1 MENTSLQA
9 LFRSQQSF
17 FAGGKTR
24 ELLFRKE
31 ALKKLRSAILMH
43 EEELYEALYLDLH
56 KSAFESYATEIGFVL
71 DELRFHLKKLH
82 KWVKPK
88 RVRSSVVSFPA
99 KGYKTYEPLG
109 TVLIIAPWN
118 YPFQLM
124 LAPMIGAVSAGNTV
138 IIKPSEIA
146 ENTALVIEKIIN
158 SSFEKEYIHV
168 ITGGTET
175 SQALLKLR
183 FDHIFFTGSPRVG
196 KIVMQSAAKQMIPVT
211 LELGGKSPCIVDE
224 TAPLKLTARR
234 IVWGKLLN
242 AGQTCIAPDYLYVH
256 EKVKE
261 PLMKAI
267 IAAIKKAYGKDAS
280 KSPDFPRIITRA
292 NMERLAALLDG
303 AKIAYGGHYDK
314 EEKYFEPTILDDV
327 NFDLPVMQQEIF
339 GPVLPILTFNDT
351 DEIIS
356 QVNARPRPLA
366 LYVFSKSHSFQ
377 KKIINSIPA
386 GGVTVNDTLMHIAS
400 NKLPFGGVG
409 NSGIG
414 KYHGHFSFETFSNA
428 KPVVYRGTWLDIPI
442 RYAPY
447 GKKLKIIKYLMH

>member
-9 LFRSQQSF
+9 LLESQKLF
-17 FAGGKTR
+17 FTSGKTR
-24 ELLFRKE
+24 GLSYRKE

-43 EEELYEALYLDLH
+43 EEELYEALHKDLH
-56 KSAFESYATEIGFVL
+56 KSPFESYATEIGFVL

-88 RVRSSVVSFPA
+88 RVSSSIVSFPA
-99 KGYKTYEPLG
+99 RGYKTYEPLG
-109 TVLIIAPWN
+109 IVLIIAPWN

-124 LAPMIGAVSAGNTV
+124 IAPLIGAISAGNTV

-168 ITGGTET
+168 VTGGVEI

-183 FDHIFFTGSPRVG
+183 FNHIFFTGSPRVG
-196 KIVMQSAAKQMIPVT
+196 KIVMQAAAKQMIPVT

-256 EKVKE
+256 KKIKE
-261 PLMKAI
+261 PLIKAI
-267 IAAIKKAYGKDAS
+267 IAAIKKAYGKDAR
-280 KSPDFPRIITRA
+280 KSSDFPRIITRA
-292 NMERLAALLDG
+292 NMERLTTLLDG

-314 EEKYFEPTILDDV
+314 EEKYFEPTILDEV
-327 NFDLPVMQQEIF
+327 SFDLPVMQQEIF
-339 GPVLPILTFNDT
+339 GPILPVLTFSDPE
-351 DEIIS
+351 EIIS
-356 QVNARPRPLA
+356 RVNARPRPLS
-366 LYVFSKSHSFQ
+366 LYVFSKSRTFQ
-377 KKIINSIPA
+377 KKIVSSIPA

-414 KYHGHFSFETFSNA
+414 KYHGYFSFETFSNA
-428 KPVVYRGTWLDIPI
+428 KPVVYRGTWIDIPI

-447 GKKLKIIKYLMH
+447 GKKLRIIKYLMR

>member
-1 MENTSLQA
+1 MENTSLQT
-9 LFRSQQSF
+9 LFERQQLF
-17 FAGGKTR
+17 FASGKTR
-24 ELLFRKE
+24 DLLFRKE

-43 EEELYEALYLDLH
+43 EEELYEALHKDLH
-56 KSAFESYATEIGFVL
+56 KSPFESYATEIGFVL

-88 RVRSSVVSFPA
+88 RVRSSIVSFPA
-99 KGYKTYEPLG
+99 RGYKTYEPLG

-124 LAPMIGAVSAGNTV
+124 MAPLIGAISAGNTI

-168 ITGGTET
+168 AAGGVDV
-175 SQALLKLR
+175 SQTLLKFK

-196 KIVMQSAAKQMIPVT
+196 KIVMQSAAKQMVPVT

-234 IVWGKLLN
+234 IVWGKFLN

-261 PLMKAI
+261 PLIKELKK
-267 IAAIKKAYGKDAS
+267 AIKKAYGEDAG

-292 NMERLAALLDG
+292 NMERLTILLDG
-303 AKIAYGGHYDK
+303 AKITYGGHYNK
-314 EEKYFEPTILDDV
+314 EEKYFEPTILDEV

-339 GPVLPILTFNDT
+339 GPILPVLTFKDT
-351 DEIIS
+351 EKIIAYI
-356 QVNARPRPLA
+356 NAHPRPLA
-366 LYVFSKSHSFQ
+366 LYVFSKNSRFR
-377 KKIINSIPA
+377 KKIIDSIPA

-400 NKLPFGGVG
+400 NRLPFGGVG
-409 NSGIG
+409 NSGTG
-414 KYHGHFSFETFSNA
+414 KYHGYFSFETFSNA
-428 KPVVYRGTWLDIPI
+428 KPVVYRGIWIDIPI

>member
-1 MENTSLQA
+1 MDNSSLPG
-9 LFRSQQSF
+9 LFSSQQLF
-17 FAGGKTR
+17 FASGKTR
-24 ELLFRKE
+24 KVSFRKE

-43 EEELYEALYLDLH
+43 EEELNEALYKDLH
-56 KSAFESYATEIGFVL
+56 KSPFESYATEIGFVL

-82 KWVKPK
+82 QWARPK
-88 RVRSSVVSFPA
+88 RVGSSVISFPA

-124 LAPMIGAVSAGNTV
+124 MAPLIGAVSAGNTV

-146 ENTALVIEKIIN
+146 ENTALVIQKMIN
-158 SSFEKEYIHV
+158 SSFEKEYIKV
-168 ITGGTET
+168 VTGGVDM
-175 SQALLKLR
+175 SQELLKLK
-183 FDHIFFTGSPRVG
+183 FNHIFFTGSPRVG
-196 KIVMQSAAKQMIPVT
+196 KIVMQSAAKMMVPVT

-234 IVWGKLLN
+234 IIWGKMLN

-256 EKVKE
+256 KKIKE
-261 PLMKAI
+261 PLVKAI
-267 IAAIKKAYGKDAS
+267 VTAIKKAFGEDAG
-280 KSPDFPRIITRA
+280 KSPDYPRIITRA
-292 NMERLAALLDG
+292 NMERLITLLDG
-303 AKIAYGGHYDK
+303 ANIAYGGNFDK
-314 EEKYFEPTILDDV
+314 EDKYFEPTILDEV

-339 GPVLPILTFNDT
+339 GPILPVITFSDP
-351 DEIIS
+351 EEVVS

-377 KKIINSIPA
+377 KKIISSIPA

-414 KYHGHFSFETFSNA
+414 KYHGFFSFETFSNA
-428 KPVVYRGTWLDIPI
+428 KPVVYRGTWIDPPI

-447 GKKLKIIKYLMH
+447 GKKLKIIKYLMR

>member
-1 MENTSLQA
+1 MENTSLQT
-9 LFRSQQSF
+9 LFERQQLF
-17 FAGGKTR
+17 FASGKTR
-24 ELLFRKE
+24 DLFFRKE
-31 ALKKLRSAILMH
+31 ALQKLRSAILMH
-43 EEELYEALYLDLH
+43 EEELYEALHKDLH
-56 KSAFESYATEIGFVL
+56 KSPFESYATEIGFVL

-82 KWVKPK
+82 KWAKPK
-88 RVRSSVVSFPA
+88 RVSSSIVSFPA
-99 KGYKTYEPLG
+99 RGYKTHEPLG

-124 LAPMIGAVSAGNTV
+124 MAPLIGAISAGNTI

-146 ENTALVIEKIIN
+146 ENTAFVIEKIIN
-158 SSFEKEYIHV
+158 SGFEKEYIHV
-168 ITGGTET
+168 AAGGVDV
-175 SQALLKLR
+175 SQTLLKFK

-242 AGQTCIAPDYLYVH
+242 AGQTCIAPDYLFVH

-261 PLMKAI
+261 PLIEALKE
-267 IAAIKKAYGKDAS
+267 AIKKAYGEDAG

-292 NMERLAALLDG
+292 NMERLATLLDG

-314 EEKYFEPTILDDV
+314 EEKYFEPTILDEV

-339 GPVLPILTFNDT
+339 GPILPVLTFNDP

-366 LYVFSKSHSFQ
+366 LYVFSKNNRFR
-377 KKIINSIPA
+377 KKIIGSIPA
-386 GGVTVNDTLMHIAS
+386 GGVTVNDTLMHIVS
-400 NKLPFGGVG
+400 NRLPFGGVG
-409 NSGIG
+409 NSGTG
-414 KYHGHFSFETFSNA
+414 KYHGYFSFETFSNA

-447 GKKLKIIKYLMH
+447 GKKLKVIKYLMR

>member
-9 LFRSQQSF
+9 LLESQQLF
-17 FAGGKTR
+17 FASGKTR
-24 ELLFRKE
+24 GLSFRKE

-43 EEELYEALYLDLH
+43 EEELYQALHKDLH
-56 KSAFESYATEIGFVL
+56 KSSFESYATEIGFVL

-82 KWVKPK
+82 KWTQPK
-88 RVRSSVVSFPA
+88 RVSSSLVSFPA
-99 KGYKTYEPLG
+99 RGYKTHEPLG

-124 LAPMIGAVSAGNTV
+124 VAPLIGAISAGNTV

-158 SSFEKEYIHV
+158 SSFEKGYIHV
-168 ITGGTET
+168 VTGGVEI

-183 FDHIFFTGSPRVG
+183 FNHIFFTGSSRVG
-196 KIVMQSAAKQMIPVT
+196 KIVMQAAAKQMIPVT

-256 EKVKE
+256 EKIKE
-261 PLMKAI
+261 PLIKAI
-267 IAAIKKAYGKDAS
+267 IAAIKKAYGEDAR

-292 NMERLAALLDG
+292 NMERLTTLLDG

-314 EEKYFEPTILDDV
+314 EEKYFEPTILDEV
-327 NFDLPVMQQEIF
+327 SFDLPVMQQEIF
-339 GPVLPILTFNDT
+339 GPILPVLTFSDPE
-351 DEIIS
+351 EIIS
-356 QVNARPRPLA
+356 QVNARPRPLS
-366 LYVFSKSHSFQ
+366 LYVFSKSRTFQ
-377 KKIINSIPA
+377 KKIISSIPA

-409 NSGIG
+409 NSGMG
-414 KYHGHFSFETFSNA
+414 KYHGYYSFETFSNA
-428 KPVVYRGTWLDIPI
+428 KPVVYRGTWIDIPI

-447 GKKLKIIKYLMH
+447 GKKLRIIKYLMR

>member
-1 MENTSLQA
+1 MENTSLQT
-9 LFRSQQSF
+9 LFERQQFF
-17 FAGGKTR
+17 FASGKTR
-24 ELLFRKE
+24 DLIFREE

-43 EEELYEALYLDLH
+43 EDELYQALHKDLH
-56 KSAFESYATEIGFVL
+56 KSPFESYATEIGFVL
-71 DELRFHLKKLH
+71 DELRFHLKNLH

-88 RVRSSVVSFPA
+88 RVGSSIVSFPA
-99 KGYKTYEPLG
+99 RGYKTHEPLG

-124 LAPMIGAVSAGNTV
+124 MAPLIGAISAGNTV

-168 ITGGTET
+168 AAGGVDV
-175 SQALLKLR
+175 SQALLKFK

-196 KIVMQSAAKQMIPVT
+196 KIVMQSAAKQMVPVT

-234 IVWGKLLN
+234 IVWGKFLN

-261 PLMKAI
+261 PLIKEMTK
-267 IAAIKKAYGKDAS
+267 AIKKAYGEDAG
-280 KSPDFPRIITRA
+280 KSPDFPHIITRA
-292 NMERLAALLDG
+292 NMERLATLLDG
-303 AKIAYGGHYDK
+303 AKIAYGGHYNK
-314 EEKYFEPTILDDV
+314 EEKYFEPTILDEV

-339 GPVLPILTFNDT
+339 GPILPVLTFKDT
-351 DEIIS
+351 EKIIAHI
-356 QVNARPRPLA
+356 NARPRPLA
-366 LYVFSKSHSFQ
+366 LYVFSKNNRFRQ
-377 KKIINSIPA
+377 KIIGSIPA

-400 NKLPFGGVG
+400 NRLPFGGVG
-409 NSGIG
+409 NSGTG
-414 KYHGHFSFETFSNA
+414 KYHGYFSFETFSNA

-447 GKKLKIIKYLMH
+447 GKKLKIIKYLMR

>member
-1 MENTSLQA
+1 MENASLQA

-43 EEELYEALYLDLH
+43 EDELYEALHKDLH

-88 RVRSSVVSFPA
+88 RVSSSVVSFPA

-124 LAPMIGAVSAGNTV
+124 MAPMIGAVSAGNTV

-168 ITGGTET
+168 ITGGVET

-196 KIVMQSAAKQMIPVT
+196 RIVMQSAAKQMIPVT

-256 EKVKE
+256 EKIKE

-267 IAAIKKAYGKDAS
+267 IAAIKKAYGKDAR
-280 KSPDFPRIITRA
+280 KSPDYPRIITRA
-292 NMERLAALLDG
+292 NMERLTTLLEG

-339 GPVLPILTFNDT
+339 GPVLPMLTFKDT

-377 KKIINSIPA
+377 KKIINGIPA

>member
-9 LFRSQQSF
+9 LLKSQQLF
-17 FAGGKTR
+17 FASGKTR
-24 ELLFRKE
+24 NLLFRKE

-43 EEELYEALYLDLH
+43 EEELYEALHKDLH
-56 KSAFESYATEIGFVL
+56 KSPFESYATEIGFVL

-88 RVRSSVVSFPA
+88 RVSSSIVSFPA
-99 KGYKTYEPLG
+99 RGYKTNEPLG

-124 LAPMIGAVSAGNTV
+124 IAPLIGAISAGNTV

-168 ITGGTET
+168 VTGGVEI
-175 SQALLKLR
+175 SQTLLKLR

-234 IVWGKLLN
+234 IVWGKMLN

-256 EKVKE
+256 EKIKE

-267 IAAIKKAYGKDAS
+267 VAAIKKAYGEDAR

-292 NMERLAALLDG
+292 NMERLVTLLDG
-303 AKIAYGGHYDK
+303 AKIVYGGHYDK
-314 EEKYFEPTILDDV
+314 DEKYFEPTILDEV

-339 GPVLPILTFNDT
+339 GPVLPVISFQNP

-356 QVNARPRPLA
+356 RVNARPRPLA
-366 LYVFSKSHSFQ
+366 LYIFSKSHSFQ
-377 KKIINSIPA
+377 KKIIDSIPA

-414 KYHGHFSFETFSNA
+414 KYHGYFSFETFSNA

>member
-1 MENTSLQA
+1 MENTSLQT
-9 LFRSQQSF
+9 LFERQQLF
-17 FAGGKTR
+17 FASGKTR
-24 ELLFRKE
+24 DLIFRKE

-43 EEELYEALYLDLH
+43 EDELYQALYKDLH
-56 KSAFESYATEIGFVL
+56 KSPFESYATEIGFVL
-71 DELRFHLKKLH
+71 DELRFHLKNLH

-88 RVRSSVVSFPA
+88 RVGSSIVSFPA
-99 KGYKTYEPLG
+99 RGYKTYEPLG

-124 LAPMIGAVSAGNTV
+124 MAPLIGAISAGNTI

-146 ENTALVIEKIIN
+146 ESTALVIEKIIN
-158 SSFEKEYIHV
+158 SSFEKKYIHV
-168 ITGGTET
+168 AAGGVDV
-175 SQALLKLR
+175 SQTLLKFK

-196 KIVMQSAAKQMIPVT
+196 KIVMQSAAEQMVPVT

-234 IVWGKLLN
+234 IVWGKFLN

-261 PLMKAI
+261 PLIKEMTK
-267 IAAIKKAYGKDAS
+267 AIKKAYGKDAG

-292 NMERLAALLDG
+292 NMERLATLLDG
-303 AKIAYGGHYDK
+303 AKIAYGGHYNK
-314 EEKYFEPTILDDV
+314 EEKYFEPTILDEV

-339 GPVLPILTFNDT
+339 GPILPVLTFKDT
-351 DEIIS
+351 EKIIAHI
-356 QVNARPRPLA
+356 NARPRPLA
-366 LYVFSKSHSFQ
+366 LYVFSKSNRFRE
-377 KKIINSIPA
+377 KIIGSIPA

-400 NKLPFGGVG
+400 NRLPFGGVG
-409 NSGIG
+409 NSGTG
-414 KYHGHFSFETFSNA
+414 KYHGYFSFETFSNA

-447 GKKLKIIKYLMH
+447 GKKLKIIKYLMR

>member
-9 LFRSQQSF
+9 LLKSQQLF
-17 FAGGKTR
+17 FASGKTR
-24 ELLFRKE
+24 NPLFRKE

-43 EEELYEALYLDLH
+43 EDELYQALHKDLH
-56 KSAFESYATEIGFVL
+56 KSPFESYATEIGFVL

-88 RVRSSVVSFPA
+88 KVRSSIISFPA
-99 KGYKTYEPLG
+99 KGYKTNEPLG

-124 LAPMIGAVSAGNTV
+124 ITPLIGAISAGNTV

-146 ENTALVIEKIIN
+146 ENTALVIEKIVN

-168 ITGGTET
+168 VTGGVEI
-175 SQALLKLR
+175 SQSLLKLR

-234 IVWGKLLN
+234 IVWGKMLN

-256 EKVKE
+256 EKIKE
-261 PLMKAI
+261 PLIKAI
-267 IAAIKKAYGKDAS
+267 VATIKKTYGEDAR

-292 NMERLAALLDG
+292 NMERLVTLLEG
-303 AKIAYGGHYDK
+303 TKIAYGGHYDK
-314 EEKYFEPTILDDV
+314 NEKYFEPTILDEV

-339 GPVLPILTFNDT
+339 GPVLPVLSFHDM
-351 DEIIS
+351 DEVIS
-356 QVNARPRPLA
+356 RVNARPRPLA
-366 LYVFSKSHSFQ
+366 LYIFSKSHSFQ
-377 KKIINSIPA
+377 KKIIGSIPA

-414 KYHGHFSFETFSNA
+414 KYHGYFSFETFSNA

-447 GKKLKIIKYLMH
+447 GKKLKIIKYLMR

>member
-9 LFRSQQSF
+9 LLESQQLF
-17 FAGGKTR
+17 FTSGKTR
-24 ELLFRKE
+24 GLSYRKE

-43 EEELYEALYLDLH
+43 EEELYEALHKDLH
-56 KSAFESYATEIGFVL
+56 KSPFESYATEIGFVL

-88 RVRSSVVSFPA
+88 RVSSSIVSFPA
-99 KGYKTYEPLG
+99 RGYKTYEPLG
-109 TVLIIAPWN
+109 IVLIIAPWN

-124 LAPMIGAVSAGNTV
+124 IAPLIGAISAGNTV

-168 ITGGTET
+168 VTGGVEI

-183 FDHIFFTGSPRVG
+183 FNHIFFTGSPRVG
-196 KIVMQSAAKQMIPVT
+196 KIVMQAAAKQMIPVT

-256 EKVKE
+256 KKIKE
-261 PLMKAI
+261 PLIKAI
-267 IAAIKKAYGKDAS
+267 IAAIKKAYGKDAR
-280 KSPDFPRIITRA
+280 KSSDFPRIITRA
-292 NMERLAALLDG
+292 NMERLTTLLDG

-314 EEKYFEPTILDDV
+314 EEKYFEPTILDEV
-327 NFDLPVMQQEIF
+327 SFDLPVMQQEIF
-339 GPVLPILTFNDT
+339 GPILPVLTFSDPE
-351 DEIIS
+351 EIIS
-356 QVNARPRPLA
+356 RVNARPRPLS
-366 LYVFSKSHSFQ
+366 LYVFSKSRTFQ
-377 KKIINSIPA
+377 KKIVSSIPA

-414 KYHGHFSFETFSNA
+414 KYHGYFSFETFSNA
-428 KPVVYRGTWLDIPI
+428 KPVVYRGTWIDIPI

-447 GKKLKIIKYLMH
+447 GKKLRIIKYLMR

>member
-9 LFRSQQSF
+9 LFNSQHLF
-17 FAGGKTR
+17 FAGGKSR
-24 ELLFRKE
+24 ELFFRKE

-43 EEELYEALYLDLH
+43 EKELYEALHKDLH
-56 KSAFESYATEIGFVL
+56 KSPFESYATEIGFVL

-88 RVRSSVVSFPA
+88 KVTSSIISFPA
-99 KGYKTYEPLG
+99 RGYETHEPLG

-124 LAPMIGAVSAGNTV
+124 MAPLIGAVSAGNTV

-146 ENTALVIEKIIN
+146 ENTALVIQKMIN

-168 ITGGTET
+168 VTGGVDV
-175 SQALLKLR
+175 SQALLKLK

-256 EKVKE
+256 EKIKE
-261 PLMKAI
+261 PLIKALA
-267 IAAIKKAYGKDAS
+267 AAIKKAYGEDAR

-292 NMERLAALLDG
+292 NMERLITLLDG
-303 AKIAYGGHYDK
+303 AKVAHGGHFDK
-314 EEKYFEPTILDDV
+314 EEKYFEPTLLDEV

-339 GPVLPILTFNDT
+339 GPILPILTFSDAG
-351 DEIIS
+351 EIIS

-366 LYVFSKSHSFQ
+366 LYVFSRNRSFQ
-377 KKIINSIPA
+377 KKMIDGIPA

-414 KYHGHFSFETFSNA
+414 KYHGFFSFQTFSNA
-428 KPVVYRGTWLDIPI
+428 KPVVYRGTWMDPPV

>member
-9 LFRSQQSF
+9 LLKSQQLF
-17 FAGGKTR
+17 FAGGKSR
-24 ELLFRKE
+24 GLLFRKE

-43 EEELYEALYLDLH
+43 EEELYEALHKDLH
-56 KSAFESYATEIGFVL
+56 KSPFESYATEIGFVL

-88 RVRSSVVSFPA
+88 RVSSSIVSFPA
-99 KGYKTYEPLG
+99 RGYKTNEPLG

-124 LAPMIGAVSAGNTV
+124 IAPLIGAISAGNTV

-168 ITGGTET
+168 VTGGVEV

-183 FDHIFFTGSPRVG
+183 FDHIFFTGSSRVG

-234 IVWGKLLN
+234 IVWGKMLN

-256 EKVKE
+256 EKIKE

-267 IAAIKKAYGKDAS
+267 VAAIKKAYGEDAR

-292 NMERLAALLDG
+292 NMERLVAMLDG
-303 AKIAYGGHYDK
+303 AKITYGGHYDMD
-314 EEKYFEPTILDDV
+314 EKYFEPTILDEA

-339 GPVLPILTFNDT
+339 GPVLPVLSFRDPE
-351 DEIIS
+351 EIVS
-356 QVNARPRPLA
+356 RVNARPRPLA
-366 LYVFSKSHSFQ
+366 LYIFSKSHSFQ
-377 KKIINSIPA
+377 KKIISSIPA

-409 NSGIG
+409 NSGMG
-414 KYHGHFSFETFSNA
+414 KYHGYFSFETFSNA

>member
-1 MENTSLQA
+1 MENTSLQT
-9 LFRSQQSF
+9 LFERQQLF
-17 FAGGKTR
+17 FASGKTR
-24 ELLFRKE
+24 ALLFRRE

-43 EEELYEALYLDLH
+43 EDELYEALYKDLH
-56 KSAFESYATEIGFVL
+56 KSPFESYATEIGFVL

-88 RVRSSVVSFPA
+88 KVSSSIVSFPA
-99 KGYKTYEPLG
+99 RGYKTYEPLG

-124 LAPMIGAVSAGNTV
+124 MAPLIGAISAGNTI

-168 ITGGTET
+168 ASGGVDV
-175 SQALLKLR
+175 SQALLGFK

-196 KIVMQSAAKQMIPVT
+196 KIVMQSAAKQMVPVT

-234 IVWGKLLN
+234 IVWGKFLN

-261 PLMKAI
+261 PLIKEMKE
-267 IAAIKKAYGKDAS
+267 AIKKAYGEDAG

-292 NMERLAALLDG
+292 NMERLATLLDDT
-303 AKIAYGGHYDK
+303 KIVYGGHYDK
-314 EEKYFEPTILDDV
+314 DEKYFEPTILDEV

-339 GPVLPILTFNDT
+339 GPILPVLTFKDT
-351 DEIIS
+351 EKIIAS
-356 QVNARPRPLA
+356 INAHPRPLA
-366 LYVFSKSHSFQ
+366 LYVFSKNNRFR
-377 KKIINSIPA
+377 KKIIGGIPA

-400 NKLPFGGVG
+400 NRLPFGGVG
-409 NSGIG
+409 NSGTG

>member
-9 LFRSQQSF
+9 LLESQQLF
-17 FAGGKTR
+17 FTSGKTR
-24 ELLFRKE
+24 GLSYRKE

-43 EEELYEALYLDLH
+43 EEELYQALHKDLH

-88 RVRSSVVSFPA
+88 RVSSSIVSFPA
-99 KGYKTYEPLG
+99 RGYKTNEPLG

-124 LAPMIGAVSAGNTV
+124 VAPLIGAISAGNTV

-146 ENTALVIEKIIN
+146 ENTAQIIEKMVN

-168 ITGGTET
+168 VTGGVET

-183 FDHIFFTGSPRVG
+183 FNHIFFTGSPRVG

-224 TAPLKLTARR
+224 TAPLELTARR

-256 EKVKE
+256 KKIKE
-261 PLMKAI
+261 PLIKAI
-267 IAAIKKAYGKDAS
+267 IAAIKKAYGKDAR
-280 KSPDFPRIITRA
+280 KSSDFPRIITRA

-314 EEKYFEPTILDDV
+314 EEKYFEPTILDEV
-327 NFDLPVMQQEIF
+327 SFDLPVMQQEIF
-339 GPVLPILTFNDT
+339 GPILPVLTFSDPE
-351 DEIIS
+351 EIIF
-356 QVNARPRPLA
+356 QVNARPRPLS
-366 LYVFSKSHSFQ
+366 LYVFSKSRTFQ
-377 KKIINSIPA
+377 KKIISSIPA

-409 NSGIG
+409 NSGMG
-414 KYHGHFSFETFSNA
+414 KYHGYFSFETFSNA
-428 KPVVYRGTWLDIPI
+428 KPVVYRGTWIDIPI

-447 GKKLKIIKYLMH
+447 GKKLKIIKYLMR

>member
-9 LFRSQQSF
+9 LFDSQQLF
-17 FAGGKTR
+17 FTDGKTR
-24 ELLFRKE
+24 KPSFRKE
-31 ALKKLRSAILMH
+31 ALRKLRSAILMH
-43 EEELYEALYLDLH
+43 EEELYEALHKDLH
-56 KSAFESYATEIGFVL
+56 KSPFESYATEIGFVL

-88 RVRSSVVSFPA
+88 KVSSSIISFPA
-99 KGYKTYEPLG
+99 RSYKTYEPLG

-124 LAPMIGAVSAGNTV
+124 MAPLIGAVSAGNTV

-146 ENTALVIEKIIN
+146 ENTALVIQKMIN

-168 ITGGTET
+168 VTGAADV
-175 SQALLKLR
+175 SQALLKLK
-183 FDHIFFTGSPRVG
+183 FDHIFFTGSPRIG
-196 KIVMQSAAKQMIPVT
+196 KIVMQSAAKQMVPVT

-234 IVWGKLLN
+234 IVWGKFLN
-242 AGQTCIAPDYLYVH
+242 AGQTCIAPDYLFVH
-256 EKVKE
+256 EKIKE
-261 PLMKAI
+261 PLIKAMV
-267 IAAIKKAYGKDAS
+267 AAIKKAFGEDAR

-292 NMERLAALLDG
+292 NMERLITLLDG
-303 AKIAYGGHYDK
+303 AKIAYGGHFDK
-314 EEKYFEPTILDDV
+314 EEKYFEPTILDEV

-339 GPVLPILTFNDT
+339 GPVLPVLTFKNT
-351 DEIIS
+351 DEIIA

-366 LYVFSKSHSFQ
+366 LYVFSKNRSFQ
-377 KKIINSIPA
+377 KKIIGAIPA

-414 KYHGHFSFETFSNA
+414 KYHGFFSFETFSNA
-428 KPVVYRGTWLDIPI
+428 KPVVYRGTWIDPPV

-447 GKKLKIIKYLMH
+447 GRKLKIIKYLMH

>member
-9 LFRSQQSF
+9 LLKSQQLF
-17 FAGGKTR
+17 FASGKTR
-24 ELLFRKE
+24 NLLFRKE

-43 EEELYEALYLDLH
+43 EEELYEALHKDLH
-56 KSAFESYATEIGFVL
+56 KSPFESYATEIGFVL

-88 RVRSSVVSFPA
+88 RVSSSIVSFPA
-99 KGYKTYEPLG
+99 RGYKTNEPLG

-124 LAPMIGAVSAGNTV
+124 IAPLIGAISAGNTV

-168 ITGGTET
+168 VTGGVEI

-234 IVWGKLLN
+234 IVWGKMLN

-256 EKVKE
+256 EKIKE

-267 IAAIKKAYGKDAS
+267 VAAIKKAYGEDAR

-292 NMERLAALLDG
+292 NMERLVTLLDG
-303 AKIAYGGHYDK
+303 AKIVYGGHYDK
-314 EEKYFEPTILDDV
+314 DEKYFEPTILDEV

-339 GPVLPILTFNDT
+339 GPVLPVISFQNP
-351 DEIIS
+351 DEVIS
-356 QVNARPRPLA
+356 RVNARPRPLA
-366 LYVFSKSHSFQ
+366 LYIFSKSHSFQ
-377 KKIINSIPA
+377 KKIIDSIPA

-414 KYHGHFSFETFSNA
+414 KYHGYFSFETFSNA

>member
-9 LFRSQQSF
+9 LLESQQLF
-17 FAGGKTR
+17 FTSGKTR
-24 ELLFRKE
+24 GLSYRKE

-43 EEELYEALYLDLH
+43 EEELYQALHKDLH
-56 KSAFESYATEIGFVL
+56 KSSFESYATEIGFVL

-82 KWVKPK
+82 KWVQPK
-88 RVRSSVVSFPA
+88 RVSSSLVSFPA
-99 KGYKTYEPLG
+99 KGYKTHEPLG

-124 LAPMIGAVSAGNTV
+124 VAPLIGAISAGNTV

-146 ENTALVIEKIIN
+146 ENTAQIIEKMVN

-168 ITGGTET
+168 VTGGVET

-183 FDHIFFTGSPRVG
+183 FNHIFFTGSPRVG

-224 TAPLKLTARR
+224 TAPLELTARR

-256 EKVKE
+256 KKIKE
-261 PLMKAI
+261 PLIKAI
-267 IAAIKKAYGKDAS
+267 VAAIKKAYGKDAR
-280 KSPDFPRIITRA
+280 KSSDFPRIITRA

-314 EEKYFEPTILDDV
+314 EEKYFEPTILDEV
-327 NFDLPVMQQEIF
+327 SFDLPVMQQEIF
-339 GPVLPILTFNDT
+339 GPILPVLTFSDPE
-351 DEIIS
+351 EIIS
-356 QVNARPRPLA
+356 QVNARPRPLS
-366 LYVFSKSHSFQ
+366 LYVFSKSRTFQ
-377 KKIINSIPA
+377 KKIISSIPA

-409 NSGIG
+409 NSGMG
-414 KYHGHFSFETFSNA
+414 KYHGYFSFETFSNA
-428 KPVVYRGTWLDIPI
+428 KPVVYRGTWIDIPI

-447 GKKLKIIKYLMH
+447 GKKLKIIKYLMR